1 MMIYLKISI
10 NQMFRKYFGYI
21 LFMLSAHSLN
31 AQQAS
36 LTTQYDVVSGIQN
49 PAYNGMHQSLRIDA
63 ISRIQWANFPGTPRY
78 TCLGIQTPL
87 SKDFALGANFQSLKV
102 GSFKV
107 ASPLTMNVIAGDIAY
122 HKQVSKNVNV
132 AVGLRLGIFG
142 FNMQL
147 SSLVA
152 DNPTDVAIGGNDY
165 NINTP
170 VIGGGVIIYGKN
182 YYIGGAMPQY
192 ALLSDQIIDNVNIG
206 YNARTFYLLNA
217 GYIIPLNSKWN
228 FKTTIQ
234 TRYYYGL
241 PMQFDF
247 NGYLI
252 DKDLFSIGYGYR
264 STGSHAVLSS
274 IKVNEF
280 FKVLYSYENGTVYNK
295 NIPFVSHEFGLSY
308 SFSQPSKQ
316 TKVVPR
322 FY

>member
-1 MMIYLKISI
+1 MMIHLKISI
-10 NQMFRKYFGYI
+10 NQMFRKCFGYI
-21 LFMLSAHSLN
+21 LIVFALNTSN

-36 LTTQYDVVSGIQN
+36 LTTQYDVISAIQN

-63 ISRIQWANFPGTPRY
+63 ISRIQWANFPGAPRY
-78 TCLGIQTPL
+78 TCMGIQTPL
-87 SKDFALGANFQSLKV
+87 SKDFALGASFQSLKV

-107 ASPLTMNVIAGDIAY
+107 ASPLSMNVLAGDIAY
-122 HKQVSKNVNV
+122 HKQVSKNVNI

-147 SSLVA
+147 SNLVA
-152 DNPTDVAIGGNDY
+152 DIPSDLAIGGNDY

-170 VIGGGVIIYGKN
+170 IIGGGVIIYGKN
-182 YYIGGAMPQY
+182 YYLGSAMPQF
-192 ALLSDQIIDNVNIG
+192 ALISDQIIDNVNIG
-206 YNARTFYLLNA
+206 YNARTFYLFNA

-228 FKTTIQ
+228 IKTTVQ
-234 TRYYYGL
+234 SRYYYGL

-247 NGYLI
+247 NGYLLN
-252 DKDLFSIGYGYR
+252 KDLFSIGYGYR

-280 FKVLYSYENGTVYNK
+280 FKVLYSYETGSVYSK
-295 NIPFVSHEFGLSY
+295 NIPFISHEFGLSY
-308 SFSQPSKQ
+308 SFNQPNKQ